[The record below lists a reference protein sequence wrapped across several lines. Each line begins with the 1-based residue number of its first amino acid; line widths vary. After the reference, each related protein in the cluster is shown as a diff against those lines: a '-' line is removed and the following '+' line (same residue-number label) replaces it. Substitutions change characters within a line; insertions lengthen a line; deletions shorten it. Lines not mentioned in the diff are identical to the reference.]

1 MPRLVPFRLAAACAL
16 ALMFTLSLVA
26 TAAAKGPVAN
36 LRVVGKSGKVLAEDS
51 FGVAGEAS
59 VTTSPKATC
68 FGAGT
73 GGSGKKVKI
82 ETATALG
89 MLMRAAEFTAS
100 LKPLLV
106 SDHFDFGLALCGI
119 GSSVAKGEASWYLK
133 VNHKSPSVG
142 GEAVKLHAGDEVLW
156 DLAPS
161 YPYPGELSLVA
172 PDKAAA
178 GKPFQVRVF
187 SYDEKGRKTP
197 ASGVTVSGASGPTD
211 AAGKATVT
219 LAAPAKLIARGVG
232 EILSG
237 RESVCVGGKCPGSSA
252 R

>member
-1 MPRLVPFRLAAACAL
+1 MPRLIPFKLAAACVLALVFVFSAVAL
-16 ALMFTLSLVA
+16 AS
-26 TAAAKGPVAN
+26 AKGPVAG
-36 LRVVGKSGKVLAEDS
+36 LRVIGKGGKILAEDS

-59 VTTSPKATC
+59 VATSAKATC

-73 GGSGKKVKI
+73 GGSGKKVTIK
-82 ETATALG
+82 TATALG

-119 GSSVAKGEASWYLK
+119 GGSVAKGKASWYLK
-133 VNHKSPSVG
+133 VDHKSPPVG
-142 GEAVKLHAGDEVLW
+142 GEKVKLHAGDEVLW

-172 PDKAAA
+172 PGSVGA

-187 SYDEKGRKTP
+187 SYDEKGKKTP
-197 ASGVTVSGASGPTD
+197 AAGVNVSGASGPTD
-211 AAGKATVT
+211 AAGRATVT
-219 LAAPAKLIARGVG
+219 LSAPAKLVARGG
-232 EILSG
+232 GAIPSG
-237 RESVCVGGKCPGSSA
+237 REAVCVGGKCPGSSA

>member
-1 MPRLVPFRLAAACAL
+1 MPRLIPVRLAAACAL
-16 ALMFTLSLVA
+16 ALALLLS
-26 TAAAKGPVAN
+26 TAAVAPAKGPVVD
-36 LRVVGKSGKVLAEDS
+36 LRVIGKGGKVLTENS

-59 VTTSPKATC
+59 VTTSPQATC

-73 GGSGKKVKI
+73 GGSGKKVTIKS
-82 ETATALG
+82 ATALG

-119 GSSVAKGEASWYLK
+119 GSSVAKGKASWYLK

-142 GEAVKLHAGDEVLW
+142 GESVKLHAGDEVLW

-161 YPYPGELSLVA
+161 YPYPSELSLVA
-172 PDKAAA
+172 PSNVGAQQ
-178 GKPFQVRVF
+178 PFQVRVF
-187 SYDEKGRKTP
+187 SYDEKGKKKP

-219 LAAPAKLIARGVG
+219 LPGPAKLVA
-232 EILSG
+232 SG
-237 RESVCVGGKCPGSSA
+237 GGNIPSASVAVCVGGKCPGKSA
-252 R
+252 K

>member
-16 ALMFTLSLVA
+16 ALMLTLSLVA
-26 TAAAKGPVAN
+26 TATAKGPVAD
-36 LRVVGKSGKVLAEDS
+36 LRVVGKGGKVLAEDS

-59 VTTSPKATC
+59 VATSPKATC
-68 FGAGT
+68 FGTGT

-82 ETATALG
+82 KTATALG

-106 SDHFDFGLALCGI
+106 SDHFDFGLALCGV
-119 GSSVAKGEASWYLK
+119 GSSVAKGKASWYLK

-161 YPYPGELSLVA
+161 YPYPGELSLVT
-172 PDKAAA
+172 PGKVAA

-187 SYDEKGRKTP
+187 SYDEKGKKTP

-211 AAGKATVT
+211 AAGKAMVT
-219 LAAPAKLIARGVG
+219 LAAPAKLIARGAG
-232 EILSG
+232 EIPSG
-237 RESVCVGGKCPGSSA
+237 REPVCVGGKCPGSSG